1 MLVESFCFAYWP
13 YSDREEEGLS
23 PLSLKVEYV
32 KTVFT
37 LSTNQISLYAG
48 NDDYIF
54 LRNFDGSI
62 ISGFFEVIE
71 GSLRRLPPVV
81 GGKKSPVSTRW
92 NLQ

>member
-1 MLVESFCFAYWP
+1 MLVESFCFVYWP

-81 GGKKSPVSTRW
+81 GGKKSPVSTRL